1 MKAID
6 EIAGKAFNIPT
17 HYVVAAYL
25 LVTIVLA
32 FGIGISFWLRDWMWL
47 ARFGAF
53 LVCLAMMFEVTGI
66 LEKYVNKAMSIVEG
80 ITVEVVLM
88 QVKRLPHLYGI
99 NSQTSD
105 QQINEISEK
114 EHKRRLILANDVI
127 RSTIS
132 RKIQRHEFFVA
143 LVGTLLWAFADLL
156 NKI

>member
-66 LEKYVNKAMSIVEG
+66 LEKYLNKVMSIVEG
-80 ITVEVVLM
+80 VTVEVVLM

-114 EHKRRLILANDVI
+114 EHKRRLILANDLI

-156 NKI
+156 NKL

>member
-1 MKAID
+1 MKSSD
-6 EIAGKAFNIPT
+6 EIAEKAFNIPT
-17 HYVVAAYL
+17 LYVTVAYL

-32 FGIGISFWLRDWMWL
+32 IGVGLSIRLGDWMWL

-53 LVCLAMMFEVTGI
+53 LVCLAMIFEVTGI
-66 LEKYVNKAMSIVEG
+66 LEKYVTKVMSIVEG
-80 ITVEVVLM
+80 VTVEVALM
-88 QVKRLPHLYGI
+88 QVERLPHLYGI
-99 NSQTSD
+99 NSETSD

-132 RKIQRHEFFVA
+132 RKVQRHEFFVA
-143 LVGTLLWAFADLL
+143 LAGTLLWAFADLL